1 VRSAELAS
9 LRSIDPAKTR
19 VDGGRIP
26 DLLTVARQRA
36 AKQLR
41 SVDEALIGRFGSEG
55 LTVSRGVLYDR
66 KSVELVAKEHGAETD
81 RDIRSVGW
89 LFRRCLDTLALRL
102 GFLDVDTCP
111 GKNTAQGSRCGRG
124 ARGSCAAAGPA
135 RLNGCSLERD
145 SGH

>member
-66 KSVELVAKEHGAETD
+66 KRVEQVAKEHGAESD

-102 GFLDVDTCP
+102 GFLTSTRALAKLRRKVRDVEPAEPADDP
-111 GKNTAQGSRCGRG
+111 GRHAS
-124 ARGSCAAAGPA
+124 AA
-135 RLNGCSLERD
+135 D
-145 SGH
+145 